1 MQTKSLLQGKTLMK
15 KILCAII
22 IFFIYSN
29 SARAN
34 CTDENYQAFD
44 FWLGH
49 WQVTSDTDDIIR
61 FNNISKINNG
71 CTILEEY
78 SSPSGYV
85 GKSLNIYDQQTK
97 QWYQTWTDS
106 SGLLLQLQGGI
117 ENNAMVMIGKT
128 FAANQQTT
136 INKISWTPNEDG
148 SVRQHWQVSQDQ
160 GKTWQTSFDGLYKK
174 VINK

>member
-1 MQTKSLLQGKTLMK
+1 MQTKSLLQGNTLMK

-97 QWYQTWTDS
+97 QWHQTWTDS